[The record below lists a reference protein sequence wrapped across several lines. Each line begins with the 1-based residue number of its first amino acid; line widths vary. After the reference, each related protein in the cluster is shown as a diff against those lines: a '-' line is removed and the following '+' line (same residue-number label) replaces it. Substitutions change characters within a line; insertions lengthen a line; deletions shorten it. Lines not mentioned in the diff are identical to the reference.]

1 MASLIPL
8 YIKHAYH
15 DEPCFHD
22 VKIVT
27 SLSHVSCEGISGKNA
42 KNSIAFR
49 DITRE
54 TLASYPDDFKM
65 KDLEK
70 LAIDFSDAVV
80 EVTPE
85 NDEELKA
92 HAKEVVKTYLDY
104 PGEDFAEAYKALYDS
119 L

>member
-1 MASLIPL
+1 
-8 YIKHAYH
+8 
-15 DEPCFHD
+15 
-22 VKIVT
+22 
-27 SLSHVSCEGISGKNA
+27 
-42 KNSIAFR
+42 
-49 DITRE
+49 
-54 TLASYPDDFKM
+54 M

-80 EVTPE
+80 EASAE
-85 NDEELKA
+85 INEELRA